1 MFAPLRQR
9 FRAMRTDSVLNR
21 RSQLRIETLE
31 DRATPASVSTLPG
44 TTFEGSDGNLIAGP
58 GGTDW
63 GNVADL
69 HIGIDKPTGRR
80 DDSFGQGA
88 KEDIPGPTV
97 VTGSIPNNKSDLTRF
112 YIAYETIGGET
123 FLYMAW
129 QRANTLGTAN
139 IDFEFNQSSEPSI
152 NGVTPVRTP
161 GDILITFD
169 FAQGGNTVILSL
181 RTWTG
186 SEWSAATNLT
196 AAGYAEGAVNDEA
209 FGPGAVN
216 VTDPITGKL
225 LPPDTFGEAVI
236 NLTAAGVFPTDR
248 CFHLG
253 SAFVKSRSSASFQS
267 ELKDFIAP
275 IPIEIDN
282 CSSISGTKFNDLDGD
297 GSRDAGEPGLAG
309 WTMYL
314 DANKNGTLDAGEATT
329 TTDANGNY
337 TFTELMPGTYTV
349 REVQK
354 SGWLQTTANPAD
366 VVLPMG
372 TDVTGIDF
380 GNFKLITISGQK
392 FNDTDGDAVKDLGEA
407 GLAGWTIF
415 LDANKNGSLDAGE
428 KSTTTD
434 ANGNYSFSNLAP
446 GTYTVREAQ
455 QTGWIQTTAN
465 PVDIVARSGVDHL
478 GVDFGNQRLMKIS
491 GQKFNDLDGDGIKEA
506 GESGL
511 GGWTIFLDANGNNA
525 LDAGERSTVTDA
537 TGNYTFDNLKPGTY
551 TVREVQQTGWIQTT
565 ANPAPVALVSG
576 DRSGVDF
583 GNFKLI
589 KISGQKYNDL
599 DADGVKDS
607 GEAGL
612 AGWTIYLDANKN
624 GVLDA
629 GEKSTTTDANGNYS
643 FENLGPGTYTVR
655 EVQQTGWEQ
664 TSANPA
670 DIAAASGVNRTNVDF
685 GNHRFTG
692 LIAPTQTTCED
703 YLNGT
708 ASELTGAHYSVSNGV
723 ISQAAPG
730 VFFYFSK
737 VTATGG
743 NQTITVTQSN
753 TVSSAYNFTPQ
764 NIQLLDANCNVVKNV
779 SISVSSDGQVTIR
792 AKGLTAGQTYVVSV
806 KYSLNSIVGLSAPTS
821 ALSYTF
827 TTSLNGKKVD
837 QNVNSLTLVEKTA

>member
-1 MFAPLRQR
+1 VCRIAQLVQPI
-9 FRAMRTDSVLNR
+9 ALN
-21 RSQLRIETLE
+21 
-31 DRATPASVSTLPG
+31 AT
-44 TTFEGSDGNLIAGP
+44 IA
-58 GGTDW
+58 
-63 GNVADL
+63 NADIRL
-69 HIGIDKPTGRR
+69 
-80 DDSFGQGA
+80 Q
-88 KEDIPGPTV
+88 
-97 VTGSIPNNKSDLTRF
+97 
-112 YIAYETIGGET
+112 
-123 FLYMAW
+123 
-129 QRANTLGTAN
+129 
-139 IDFEFNQSSEPSI
+139 
-152 NGVTPVRTP
+152 
-161 GDILITFD
+161 
-169 FAQGGNTVILSL
+169 
-181 RTWTG
+181 
-186 SEWSAATNLT
+186 
-196 AAGYAEGAVNDEA
+196 
-209 FGPGAVN
+209 
-216 VTDPITGKL
+216 PITG
-225 LPPDTFGEAVI
+225 A
-236 NLTAAGVFPTDR
+236 
-248 CFHLG
+248 
-253 SAFVKSRSSASFQS
+253 
-267 ELKDFIAP
+267 
-275 IPIEIDN
+275 
-282 CSSISGTKFNDLDGD
+282 SISGRVTRASDGMPV
-297 GSRDAGEPGLAG
+297 AGNVVTA
-309 WTMYL
+309 
-314 DANKNGTLDAGEATT
+314 ANLSGVSAQA